1 LRFFIFRELFILK
14 PYQANIKSSFLQF
27 WKKYSKCFRAM
38 NREGILDPNAK
49 QVKGN
54 GYDEF
59 GGTEEV
65 VSKSVLNNVKFTGV
79 VQDTASSC
87 IT

>member
-1 LRFFIFRELFILK
+1 
-14 PYQANIKSSFLQF
+14 
-27 WKKYSKCFRAM
+27 M

-49 QVKGN
+49 QVKGY

-65 VSKSVLNNVKFTGV
+65 VSKSVLNNLKFTGV